1 MTNELNRGNLEQTS
15 DINGDFIDRKK
26 LLRSLEII
34 KFANCQVCSSLES
47 TKYCEHCWCN
57 FMIDFVSNI

>member
-1 MTNELNRGNLEQTS
+1 MTDELNRESLEQIS
-15 DINGDFIDRKK
+15 DISGDFIDRKK

-34 KFANCQVCSSLES
+34 KFANCQVCGSLLS
-47 TKYCEHCWCN
+47 TKYCEHCCGN

>member
-1 MTNELNRGNLEQTS
+1 MIDESSRENLEQTS
-15 DINGDFIDRKK
+15 DISGDFIDRKK

-34 KFANCQVCSSLES
+34 KFANCQVCGSLLS
-47 TKYCEHCWCN
+47 TKYCEDCWCN